1 MISHWKWGTYV
12 QRNPYSYLPQ
22 YMSVCSLP
30 LILAARTS
38 VGSSTHCC
46 GVASRRWTPL
56 QEGELVVG
64 KRVLRRGKKDGPLK
78 DEDDDEEEES
88 EVETFAA
95 VLGVFVFF
103 SIFSRWF
110 NMV

>member
-1 MISHWKWGTYV
+1 
-12 QRNPYSYLPQ
+12 
-22 YMSVCSLP
+22 MSVCSLP

-56 QEGELVVG
+56 LEGELVVG

-103 SIFSRWF
+103 HLFT
-110 NMV
+110 MV

>member
-1 MISHWKWGTYV
+1 M
-12 QRNPYSYLPQ
+12 
-22 YMSVCSLP
+22 
-30 LILAARTS
+30 
-38 VGSSTHCC
+38 
-46 GVASRRWTPL
+46 
-56 QEGELVVG
+56 G

-95 VLGVFVFF
+95 VVDVFVF

>member
-1 MISHWKWGTYV
+1 
-12 QRNPYSYLPQ
+12 
-22 YMSVCSLP
+22 MSVCSLP

>member
-1 MISHWKWGTYV
+1 MFRETHIHTY
-12 QRNPYSYLPQ
+12 RNTRPYAVYL
-22 YMSVCSLP
+22 SF
-30 LILAARTS
+30 LAARTS

-95 VLGVFVFF
+95 VVDVFVF